1 MSAVVFDLDGTLI
14 DSVAAVCDVA
24 NMLMNELALPPLNV
38 EEARV
43 YIGNGAGKFLERALS
58 ARGALQPDTHAASFQ
73 RFLALYAQAP
83 GEANVPYPGAE
94 ATLRRLAAAG
104 HAIGLCTN
112 KPLTPT
118 QIAINALGWTD
129 LFDVVIAGDMLE
141 HRKPHPQP
149 LLEVARR
156 LGQKAVIYVGDSKV
170 DEATAK
176 AAGIPFVLYTEGY
189 RTVAVDQFE
198 AAATFSDFNKL
209 PDVLSRVAAA
219 L

>member
-24 NMLMNELALPPLNV
+24 NILMNELALPLLDV

-58 ARGALQPDTHAASFQ
+58 VRGALQPDAHAARLE

-94 ATLRRLAAAG
+94 ATLRRLEAAG
-104 HAIGLCTN
+104 YAIGLCTN

-118 QIAINALGWTD
+118 QVAINALGLTD

-156 LGQKAVIYVGDSKV
+156 LDQKAVIYVGDSKV

-189 RTVAVDQFE
+189 RTVAVVQFE
-198 AAATFSDFNKL
+198 VAGTFSDFNKL